1 MVRTFGILAVAL
13 AVLGG
18 SAQAASTV
26 YGQYGVSIASCTVNN
41 NNGYTNGVNVV
52 YINTHPSPATE
63 VDFYVAYRGHHA
75 ILPDRGTFS
84 KGAVIN
90 HNLRTAL
97 VGNVWKG
104 PNPNQCYVYRTYLAN
119 GRYFGP

>member
-1 MVRTFGILAVAL
+1 MHRILAILVVSL

-18 SAQAASTV
+18 SAQAQMLS
-26 YGQYGVSIASCTVNN
+26 QYGINVTSCTVNE

-52 YINTHPSPATE
+52 YYNTHPSPATE
-63 VDFYVAYRGHHA
+63 VDFWVGYRGHHA
-75 ILPDRGTFS
+75 ILIDRGTFS

-90 HNLRTAL
+90 HNLRNAM
-97 VGNVWKG
+97 VGWVWKG
-104 PNPNQCYVYRTYLAN
+104 PNTNKCYVYRTYLAN

>member
-1 MVRTFGILAVAL
+1 MLRTIGIFAVAL

-18 SAQAASTV
+18 SAAQAQTYS
-26 YGQYGVSIASCTVNN
+26 QYGVSLVSCTVNN

-52 YINTHPSPATE
+52 YVNTHPSPATE
-63 VDFYVAYRGHHA
+63 VDIYVGYRGHHA

-97 VGNVWKG
+97 VGNIWKG
-104 PNPNQCYVYRTYLAN
+104 PNPNQCYVYRAYLAN
-119 GRYFGP
+119 GRSFGP